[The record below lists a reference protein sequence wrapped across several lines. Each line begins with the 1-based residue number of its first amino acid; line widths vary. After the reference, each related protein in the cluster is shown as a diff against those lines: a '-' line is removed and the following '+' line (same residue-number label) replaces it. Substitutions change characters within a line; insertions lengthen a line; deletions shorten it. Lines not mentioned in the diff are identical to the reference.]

1 MKVGDR
7 VEERSGM
14 EVGAGVLVGRQVL
27 ISLSLSSLF
36 GFCFKNSCCLRL
48 ERRLSG

>member
-27 ISLSLSSLF
+27 ISLSLSLLYLVF
-36 GFCFKNSCCLRL
+36 VLKIPAA
-48 ERRLSG
+48 

>member
-27 ISLSLSSLF
+27 IPLSLLYLVF
-36 GFCFKNSCCLRL
+36 VLKIPAA
-48 ERRLSG
+48 